1 MSTHTE
7 RIDKVSERVRD
18 MLSEIE
24 EDVVL
29 NYTLADA
36 IREGASVSGQARDWT
51 DSDGNV
57 CALSAATAALNAR
70 RSL

>member
-1 MSTHTE
+1 MSIHTK
-7 RIDKVSERVRD
+7 RIDEVSERVKT
-18 MLSEIE
+18 MLAGIE

-36 IREGASVSGQARDWT
+36 IREGASVANQARDWT
-51 DSDGNV
+51 DEEGNV
-57 CALSAATAALNAR
+57 CALSAATAALKAR

>member
-1 MSTHTE
+1 MSIHTQ
-7 RIDKVSERVRD
+7 RIDDVSQRVRD
-18 MLSEIE
+18 MLAGIE

-51 DSDGNV
+51 DDDGNV
-57 CALSAATAALNAR
+57 CALSAATAAVRAR
-70 RSL
+70 RAA